1 MSMDSLEKMNQNLL
15 SVDNLII
22 NPDDLLKLPANSGY
36 ASYLLNLLST
46 CTLPYYEVREI
57 EGQVLD
63 GEIRMDELDGL
74 IIYLKDAQV
83 DPIDAGHPYG
93 MKQIHDKLRRMNGEL
108 L

>member
-1 MSMDSLEKMNQNLL
+1 MNQNLS
-15 SVDNLII
+15 SVDNLIV
-22 NPDDLLKLPANSGY
+22 NPEDLLKLPAHSGY

-46 CTLPYYEVREI
+46 CTLPYYEVREL

-63 GEIRMDELDGL
+63 GEVRMDELDGL

-93 MKQIHDKLRRMNGEL
+93 MKQIHEKLRRMNGEIL
-108 L
+108 